1 MFIKYL
7 NSGFIFIYFL
17 LISRPN
23 KSKTRNREV
32 MSVEASTPAEKNTP
46 RFENNNYCILLF
58 SELSL

>member
-46 RFENNNYCILLF
+46 RFENNIIIAFFYSAC
-58 SELSL
+58 